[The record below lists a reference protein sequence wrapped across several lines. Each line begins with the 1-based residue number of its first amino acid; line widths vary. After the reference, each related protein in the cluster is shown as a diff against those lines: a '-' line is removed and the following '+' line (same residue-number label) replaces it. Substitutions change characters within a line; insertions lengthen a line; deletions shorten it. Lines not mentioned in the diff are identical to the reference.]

1 MNLEFPSAI
10 GGDDTRMSMN
20 ATEEKVYRNRIDA
33 GELTS
38 FQVRVKETDLLIHAE
53 TDLAS
58 TARDAVLRCR
68 GYLEAY
74 IGLNPEFHH
83 VLSPWKTEG
92 PVPPIVREMAR
103 AAQAAGV
110 GPMAAVAGA
119 ISEQV
124 GSELLRTSRQVI
136 VENGGDVFIQTQA
149 PVVVGVYAGGSP
161 LSMRIGLRVDPGEKP
176 IGVCTSSG
184 TVGHSMSF
192 GKADAVCVTARSCA
206 LADAAATAIGNR
218 VGSKSD
224 IARAVAFGKAIAGID
239 GLLIIVG
246 DQIGLWGRLEL
257 VALEGKNG

>member
-1 MNLEFPSAI
+1 
-10 GGDDTRMSMN
+10 MSMN
-20 ATEEKVYRNRIDA
+20 TAEEKVYRNRVDA
-33 GELTS
+33 GELAS

-53 TDLAS
+53 SDLAS

-74 IGLNPEFHH
+74 IGLNPEFQH
-83 VLSPWKTEG
+83 VLAPWKTEG
-92 PVPPIVREMAR
+92 PVPSIIREMAR

-124 GSELLRTSRQVI
+124 GSELLKASQQVI
-136 VENGGDVFIQTQA
+136 VENGGDVFIHTHA
-149 PVVVGVYAGGSP
+149 PVVVGIYAGRSP
-161 LSMRIGLRVDPGEKP
+161 LSMRIGLRIDPAGKSM
-176 IGVCTSSG
+176 GVCTSSG

-192 GKADAVCVTARSCA
+192 GKADAVCVASSSCA

-218 VGSKSD
+218 VGSNSD
-224 IARAVAFGKAIAGID
+224 IANAVEFGKAIAGIQ

-246 DQIGLWGRLEL
+246 DQIGLWGGLEL

>member
-1 MNLEFPSAI
+1 MNTA
-10 GGDDTRMSMN
+10 
-20 ATEEKVYRNRIDA
+20 EEKVYRNRVDGGGLA
-33 GELTS
+33 S

-74 IGLNPEFHH
+74 IGLNPEFQH
-83 VLSPWKTEG
+83 VLTPWKTEG

-124 GSELLRTSRQVI
+124 GIELLKASQQVI
-136 VENGGDVFIQTQA
+136 VENGGDVFIHTQA
-149 PVVVGVYAGGSP
+149 PVVVGVYAGRSP
-161 LSMRIGLRVDPGEKP
+161 LSMRIGLRVDPAGRP
-176 IGVCTSSG
+176 MGVCTSSG

-192 GKADAVCVTARSCA
+192 GKADAVCVTSRSCA

-224 IARAVAFGKAIAGID
+224 IATAVEFGKEIAGIE
-239 GLLIIVG
+239 GLLIIVA
-246 DQIGLWGRLEL
+246 DQIGLWGGLEL

>member
-1 MNLEFPSAI
+1 MNTA
-10 GGDDTRMSMN
+10 
-20 ATEEKVYRNRIDA
+20 EEKVYRNRVDA
-33 GELTS
+33 GELAS
-38 FQVRVKETDLLIHAE
+38 FQVRVKETDLLIHAD

-58 TARDAVLRCR
+58 TARDALLRYR

-74 IGLNPEFHH
+74 IGLNPQFQH
-83 VLSPWKTEG
+83 VLAPWKAEG
-92 PVPPIVREMAR
+92 PLPYIVREMVR
-103 AAQAAGV
+103 AAKAAGV

-124 GSELLRTSRQVI
+124 GSELLKASQQVI
-136 VENGGDVFIQTQA
+136 VENGGDVFIHTQA
-149 PVVVGVYAGGSP
+149 PVVVGIYAGRSP
-161 LSMRIGLRVDPGEKP
+161 LSMRIGLRIDPGGKP
-176 IGVCTSSG
+176 MGVCTSSG

-192 GKADAVCVTARSCA
+192 GKADAVCVTSRSCA

-224 IARAVAFGKAIAGID
+224 IANAVEFGKAIAGID

-246 DQIGLWGRLEL
+246 NQIGLWGGLEL